1 MADSPKTTANSP
13 ARDAGKGVTKSQF
26 EPDSI
31 AKIANRTARILNP
44 SIARSMANGPETRTT
59 RSMVTT
65 KRTKLSIVDSY
76 QEENTTHQ

>member
-1 MADSPKTTANSP
+1 
-13 ARDAGKGVTKSQF
+13 
-26 EPDSI
+26 
-31 AKIANRTARILNP
+31 
-44 SIARSMANGPETRTT
+44 MANGPETRTT